1 MSNKPTDI
9 PDKLFPAYS
18 YRAYLREVTE
28 TARLV
33 MDVDLGFGMMSKGR
47 VFELNGVQYTPV
59 SATADSRKELARR
72 ARVALM
78 GSPSELLILSH
89 CREGDSGCYAADVFY
104 MSPSEDQGRVYLNAL
119 LANDGVP
126 LQE

>member
-1 MSNKPTDI
+1 MSNKPADI
-9 PDKLFPAYS
+9 PGKLFPAYS

-33 MDVDLGFGMMSKGR
+33 LDVDLGFGVILKGR
-47 VFELNGVQYTPV
+47 VFELNGVAYTPV
-59 SATADSRKELARR
+59 SATSKKREELARR
-72 ARVALM
+72 VRVVLM
-78 GSPSELLILSH
+78 GGSNELLILSH
-89 CREGDSGCYAADVFY
+89 CREDDGGCYAADVFFTEA
-104 MSPSEDQGRVYLNAL
+104 SGATGRVYLNAL

>member
-1 MSNKPTDI
+1 MSNKPADI
-9 PDKLFPAYS
+9 PGKLFPAYS

-33 MDVDLGFGMMSKGR
+33 LDVDLGFGVILKGR
-47 VFELNGVQYTPV
+47 VFELNGVTYTPV
-59 SATADSRKELARR
+59 ASTAKSRESMGRR
-72 ARVALM
+72 IRVALM
-78 GSPSELLILSH
+78 GSSNELLILSH
-89 CREGDSGCYAADVFY
+89 CREGDSGCYAADVFFTDA
-104 MSPSEDQGRVYLNAL
+104 SGATGRVYLNAL